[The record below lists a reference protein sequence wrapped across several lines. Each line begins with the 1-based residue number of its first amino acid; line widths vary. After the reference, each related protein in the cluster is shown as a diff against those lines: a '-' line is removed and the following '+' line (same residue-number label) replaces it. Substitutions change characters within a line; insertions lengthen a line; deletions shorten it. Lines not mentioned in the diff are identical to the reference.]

1 MAKTNLAILCL
12 YVPDYFNFIYFKYL
26 FDNIYSTRYIACIVS
41 IERLSNMKMFT
52 LRKISEELHLA
63 WKIAAAKQ
71 GISMEDLAIKILES
85 GLLESEG
92 NEDKKGTKRRK

>member
-1 MAKTNLAILCL
+1 
-12 YVPDYFNFIYFKYL
+12 
-26 FDNIYSTRYIACIVS
+26 
-41 IERLSNMKMFT
+41 MKMFT

-71 GISMEDLAIKILES
+71 AISMEDLAIKILES

-92 NEDKKGTKRRK
+92 NEDQKGTKRRK